1 MAHPQSVS
9 RRLIVADDVATVAA
23 EHVVTRQPRTL
34 ALAGGSTPRA
44 LYEQLAGSNLAWAD
58 MEVFFTDERCVPPD
72 DRDSNFRMANEA
84 LLSKVNANVH
94 RMPGE
99 RCDAGE
105 YETEMRD
112 VFGAAPVFDLVL
124 LGLGADGHTASLFP
138 GDTAL
143 EEDQRWV
150 VAVRRPD
157 HERLTL
163 TLAVLS
169 AARTAI
175 FLVTG
180 TTKRDA
186 LRRLLAGE
194 DIPAARVH
202 AGEVLIIADKAA
214 AQGASG

>member
-1 MAHPQSVS
+1 MS
-9 RRLIVADDVATVAA
+9 RKLIVADDVATAAA
-23 EHVVTRQPRTL
+23 EQVVDRQPRTL

-44 LYEQLAGSNLAWAD
+44 LYERLADCRLPWPD
-58 MEVFFTDERCVPPD
+58 MQIFFTDERCVPPGHP
-72 DRDSNFRMANEA
+72 DSNYRMANES
-84 LLSKVNANVH
+84 LLSRVTVSVH

-99 RCDAGE
+99 RCEAGA
-105 YETEMRD
+105 YEAEMRD
-112 VFGAAPVFDLVL
+112 AFGATPAFDLVL

-143 EEDQRWV
+143 KEERRWV
-150 VAVRRPD
+150 VSVQRPD

-163 TLAVLS
+163 TLAILS

-194 DIPAARVH
+194 DVPAACVH
-202 AGEVLIIADKAA
+202 AGEVLIIADEAA
-214 AQGASG
+214 SQGASG

>member
-1 MAHPQSVS
+1 M
-9 RRLIVADDVATVAA
+9 ATVAA
-23 EHVVTRQPRTL
+23 EHIVTRQPRTL

-44 LYEQLAGSNLAWAD
+44 LYEQLAGCNLAWAD

-94 RMPGE
+94 RMSGE
-99 RCDAGE
+99 RCDAAE

-143 EEDQRWV
+143 EEGQRWV

-175 FLVTG
+175 FLVTRP
-180 TTKRDA
+180 TQRDA

-202 AGEVLIIADKAA
+202 AGEVLIIADEAA

>member
-1 MAHPQSVS
+1 MK
-9 RRLIVADDVATVAA
+9 RKLIVADDVVTAAA
-23 EHVVTRQPRTL
+23 EHVVARQPRTV

-44 LYEQLAGSNLAWAD
+44 LYEHLADCDLPWPE
-58 MEVFFTDERCVPPD
+58 MEVFFTDERCVPPGD
-72 DRDSNFRMANEA
+72 QDSNFRMANEA
-84 LLSKVNANVH
+84 LLSKVPVSVH

-99 RCDAGE
+99 LCDAGS

-112 VFGAAPVFDLVL
+112 VFGATPAFDLVL

-157 HERLTL
+157 HQRLTL
-163 TLAVLS
+163 TLPVLS
-169 AARTAI
+169 AARLALFI
-175 FLVTG
+175 VTG
-180 TTKRDA
+180 PMKREA

-194 DIPAARVH
+194 DSPAARVH

-214 AQGASG
+214 AQGASE

>member
-1 MAHPQSVS
+1 MKRQ
-9 RRLIVADDVATVAA
+9 LIVADDVVTAAA
-23 EHVVTRQPRTL
+23 EHVVARQPRTV

-44 LYEQLAGSNLAWAD
+44 LYEHLADCDLPWPE
-58 MEVFFTDERCVPPD
+58 MEVFFTDERCVPPGD
-72 DRDSNFRMANEA
+72 QDSNFRMANEA
-84 LLSKVNANVH
+84 LLSKVPVSVH

-99 RCDAGE
+99 LCDAGS

-112 VFGAAPVFDLVL
+112 VFGATPAFDLVL

-157 HERLTL
+157 HQRLTL
-163 TLAVLS
+163 TLPVLS
-169 AARTAI
+169 AARLALFI
-175 FLVTG
+175 VTG
-180 TTKRDA
+180 PMKREA

-194 DIPAARVH
+194 DSPAARVH
-202 AGEVLIIADKAA
+202 AGAVLIIADKAA
-214 AQGASG
+214 AQGASE

>member
-1 MAHPQSVS
+1 MS
-9 RRLIVADDVATVAA
+9 RKLLVADDVAMVAA
-23 EHVVTRQPRTL
+23 EHVVARQPRTL

-44 LYEQLAGSNLAWAD
+44 LYEHLADCNLPWAD
-58 MEVFFTDERCVPPD
+58 MEIFFTDERCVPPY

-84 LLSKVNANVH
+84 LLSKVATSVH

-138 GDTAL
+138 GDPAL
-143 EEDQRWV
+143 EEGQHWV
-150 VAVRRPD
+150 VAVSRPD

-163 TLAVLS
+163 TLAILS

-180 TTKRDA
+180 STKRDA

-194 DIPAARVH
+194 EIPAARVH

-214 AQGASG
+214 AV

>member
-1 MAHPQSVS
+1 MT
-9 RRLIVADDVATVAA
+9 RKLIVADDVATVAA
-23 EHVVTRQPRTL
+23 EHVVDRQPRTL

-44 LYEQLAGSNLAWAD
+44 LYEHLADCNLPWAD
-58 MEVFFTDERCVPPD
+58 MEIFFTDERCVPPD
-72 DRDSNFRMANEA
+72 DRNSNFRMANEA
-84 LLSKVNANVH
+84 LLSKVAVNVH

-105 YETEMRD
+105 YETEMRN
-112 VFGAAPVFDLVL
+112 VLGATPVFDLVL

-138 GDTAL
+138 GDVAL
-143 EEDQRWV
+143 EEDRRWV

-157 HERLTL
+157 HKRLTL
-163 TLAVLS
+163 TLAILS
-169 AARTAI
+169 TARTAI

-180 TTKRDA
+180 ATKRDA

-214 AQGASG
+214 AQGTSG

>member
-1 MAHPQSVS
+1 VK
-9 RRLIVADDVATVAA
+9 RKLIVADDVATVAA
-23 EHVVTRQPRTL
+23 KYVVTRQPHTL
-34 ALAGGSTPRA
+34 ALAGGSTPRV
-44 LYEQLAGSNLAWAD
+44 LYEQMADCNLPWPD
-58 MEVFFTDERCVPPD
+58 MEIFFTDERCVPAD
-72 DRDSNFRMANEA
+72 DQDSNFRMANEA
-84 LLSKVNANVH
+84 LLSKVAVNVH

-99 RCDAGE
+99 RCDADD
-105 YETEMRD
+105 YETEMRG
-112 VFGAAPVFDLVL
+112 VFGATPAFDLVL

-143 EEDQRWV
+143 EEDQHWV

-169 AARTAI
+169 SARTAL

-180 TTKRDA
+180 PTKRDA

-214 AQGASG
+214 AQGASA